1 MGTTQPPHVED
12 LFEAIERLA
21 PEPASEHL
29 EPTAPERP
37 QTFDSQSFLDRMLGD
52 VELAK
57 EMAGLFLGYSP
68 ELMTTLRQALTRHDA
83 KSLTDAAQALK
94 GSAAN
99 IGLHSILEIA
109 GELEQLGHDNKLKE
123 AEDLYDR
130 LENEMATVQKALG
143 SISGRDQPWRMLIAD
158 DDPVS
163 RRMLQA
169 TLMKWGHNP
178 TVCSDGTQALQHL
191 REQDGPGVAILDW
204 MMPGLQGVEVCRELR
219 KQVKN
224 ESIYVIL
231 LTGKDKTEDIIEALD
246 AGADDYMVKPFNPTE
261 LKARIREGFRTLNV
275 KASSSAEELDLDSE
289 AARDSSTGILGREA
303 ILVVLKRE
311 LAACESQGTPVAAVL
326 VEVDSYDILVND
338 YGAEVANLALKQL
351 IEGIKPS
358 MAAGDH
364 VGRYDDRRLLV
375 VLGHCDKQKAQ
386 RFVEEIRS
394 RLESTTVVTEGA
406 TIPVTACFGGT
417 WASQKIPTNMEHL
430 IQAAESAL
438 NQAERRGSNN
448 AVFVMPS
455 SSAPGEVPEDRPRRI
470 PSRLELELIV
480 ASRAGDLKR
489 VRQLLKSGADVNATD
504 NKGNSPLLEAS
515 FFKYPELVD
524 LLLDNGADI
533 ALENSMGDTALTE
546 AVRAGH
552 IEVVERLLA
561 RISKPGLNTA
571 LPALY
576 KALLECS
583 AYGKTEVVTVVKTH
597 LSRLRKA
604 PAPGAQV

>member
-1 MGTTQPPHVED
+1 MGTTQPPHLDD
-12 LFEAIERLA
+12 LFQAIERLA
-21 PEPASEHL
+21 PEPVAEDR
-29 EPTAPERP
+29 EPIAPEHP
-37 QTFDSQSFLDRMLGD
+37 EAFDSQSFLDRMLGD
-52 VELAK
+52 VDLAK

-68 ELMTTLRQALTRHDA
+68 ELMNTLRHALNRRDT
-83 KSLTDAAQALK
+83 KTLTDAAQALK

-99 IGLHSILEIA
+99 IGLQSILEIA
-109 GELEQLGHDNKLKE
+109 AALEQLSRDNKLGE
-123 AEDLYDR
+123 AEELFSR
-130 LENEMATVQKALG
+130 LESEMTTVQKAL
-143 SISGRDQPWRMLIAD
+143 SAIAGRDQPWTILIAD

-178 TVCSDGTQALQHL
+178 TVCSDGTQAFEHLQKQ
-191 REQDGPGVAILDW
+191 EGPGVAILDW

-224 ESIYVIL
+224 EAIYVIL

-275 KASSSAEELDLDSE
+275 KVSSSTEELDLDSD

-311 LAACESQGTPVAAVL
+311 LAACESQGTQAAAIL
-326 VEVDSYDILVND
+326 IEVDSYDILVND
-338 YGAEVANLALKQL
+338 CGAEAGNLALRQL

-358 MAAGDH
+358 LTTGDYL
-364 VGRYDDRRLLV
+364 GRYDDRRLLV
-375 VLGHCDKQKAQ
+375 VLGHCEKQKAQ
-386 RFVEEIRS
+386 QFVGEVRS
-394 RLESTTVVTEGA
+394 RLEAATVATEGA
-406 TIPVTACFGGT
+406 TIPVTACLGGT
-417 WASQKIPTNMEHL
+417 WASQKLPTNMEHL

-438 NQAERRGSNN
+438 NQAKRKGPNN
-448 AVFVMPS
+448 AVFAMPS
-455 SSAPGEVPEDRPRRI
+455 PSAQAEVREDRPRKVA
-470 PSRLELELIV
+470 SRLELELIV
-480 ASRAGDLKR
+480 ASRAGDVKR
-489 VRQLLKSGADVNATD
+489 ARQLLKSGADVNATD
-504 NKGNSPLLEAS
+504 NKGNSPLIEAS

-524 LLLDNGADI
+524 LLLDSGADI
-533 ALENSMGDTALTE
+533 TLENTMGDTALTE

-552 IEVVERLLA
+552 IEVIERLLT

-571 LPALY
+571 MPALY

-604 PAPGAQV
+604 AKPEAHV